1 MKQKLIIRLSALVV
15 TFLVAAL
22 VYGCSGTKKVIV
34 DRSYA
39 DVSFTKLK
47 EDAPLIVAGRIK
59 NDGYSKKVD
68 LEKKIGEEEWL
79 VFTYKTFRVDKVYK
93 GEKVRTGDEII
104 IRLAGGKDGR
114 YEQEA
119 EFSLDRGK
127 RYILFL
133 TPADDLPQERS
144 DAWVVMTGPFGVF
157 TFGDNGS
164 LINPKYKDIASESVF
179 LAKMQEKEK

>member
-1 MKQKLIIRLSALVV
+1 MKKKLIIRLSTLVV
-15 TFLVAAL
+15 TFLVASL

-39 DVSFTKLK
+39 DVSFSKLK
-47 EDAPLIVAGRIK
+47 GDAPLIVAGRITD
-59 NDGYSKKVD
+59 DGYSKKVD

-79 VFTYKTFRVDKVYK
+79 VFTYKTFQIDRVYK
-93 GEKVRTGDEII
+93 GNEVKTGDKIVV
-104 IRLAGGKDGR
+104 RVMGGKDGQ
-114 YEQEA
+114 YEQDE
-119 EFSLDRGK
+119 EFSLKKGK

-179 LAKMQEKEK
+179 ITKMQEKK